1 MKKIIGL
8 LSFAFLVLFSCSSD
22 NDESS
27 NLSNP
32 ILVKE
37 IEVTYEGKTFIQ
49 KNTYDGNKIKNTTSQ
64 TGLIVNYTYTG
75 DVITKKEDIDVQKG
89 VSSVSEY
96 TYKDGKV
103 ISVLNSV
110 ILDYYLKPVYES
122 LRKYTYNED
131 GTVSYQLYKVNSVTG
146 AQEEKDELAGKLT
159 LKNGNIVRD
168 DFSNRTTFIYEYDNK
183 NNAYKNIL
191 GYNLLLESDK
201 GPNNLVKSFTIYN
214 DKASDPDINLYEYNS
229 EGYPSK
235 KLLSVVNGVP
245 FLELKFTY

>member
-1 MKKIIGL
+1 MKKIVSL
-8 LSFAFLVLFSCSSD
+8 LSFTFLVLSSCSSD

-131 GTVSYQLYKVNSVTG
+131 GTVSYQVYKVNSVTG
-146 AQEEKDELAGKLT
+146 AEEEKDDISGKLT

-168 DFSNRTTFIYEYDNK
+168 DFTNVTFIFEYDNK
-183 NNAYKNIL
+183 NNVYKNIL
-191 GYNLLLESDK
+191 GYNLLMEVDSGL
-201 GPNNLVKSFTIYN
+201 NNLVKSFSIYN
-214 DKASDPDINLYEYNS
+214 GKASDPNVNLYEYNS

-235 KLLSVVNGVP
+235 KLVGVVNGVP
-245 FLELKFTY
+245 IVELKYIY

>member
-1 MKKIIGL
+1 MKKIVGL
-8 LSFAFLVLFSCSSD
+8 LSFAFLVLSSCSSD

-27 NLSNP
+27 NLPNP

-131 GTVSYQLYKVNSVTG
+131 GTVSYQVYKVNSVTG
-146 AQEEKDELAGKLT
+146 AEEEKDDISGKLT

-168 DFSNRTTFIYEYDNK
+168 DFTNVTFIFEYDNK
-183 NNAYKNIL
+183 NNVYKNIL
-191 GYNLLLESDK
+191 GYNLLMEVDSGL
-201 GPNNLVKSFTIYN
+201 NNLVKSFSIYN
-214 DKASDPDINLYEYNS
+214 GKASDPNVNLYEYNS

-235 KLLSVVNGVP
+235 KLVGVVNGVP
-245 FLELKFTY
+245 IVELKYIY

>member
-1 MKKIIGL
+1 MKKIVSL
-8 LSFAFLVLFSCSSD
+8 LSFTFLVLSSCSSD

-110 ILDYYLKPVYES
+110 ILDYYLKPVYEN

-131 GTVSYQLYKVNSVTG
+131 GTVSYQVYKVNSVTG
-146 AQEEKDELAGKLT
+146 AEEEKDDISGKLT

-168 DFSNRTTFIYEYDNK
+168 DFTNVTFIFEYDNK
-183 NNAYKNIL
+183 NNVYKNIL
-191 GYNLLLESDK
+191 GYNLLMEVDSGL
-201 GPNNLVKSFTIYN
+201 NNLVKSFSIYN
-214 DKASDPDINLYEYNS
+214 DKASDPNINLYEYNS

-235 KLLSVVNGVP
+235 KLVGVVNGVP
-245 FLELKFTY
+245 IVELKYIY